1 MDNYAIFLVSRSS
14 DGEREWFSARDPA
27 AGVVIPAESRD
38 YAYAL
43 VSSLNRAFSHHARQL
58 LSEADKREKV
68 ARDREAELVGMI
80 AAADESRLLQIRR
93 AEAARNVALDDAA
106 AIVDAVS
113 HEGLHNSMWRC
124 RFERVAA
131 DIRAMKSEGI

>member
-1 MDNYAIFLVSRSS
+1 MDDYAIFLVSRSS

-68 ARDREAELVGMI
+68 ARVKALEDAESICNQQASRFRNLSKS
-80 AAADESRLLQIRR
+80 ESCLSDIRWDSR
-93 AEAARNVALDDAA
+93 DTARRTMESYAERHETDAA
-106 AIVDAVS
+106 AIRALQS
-113 HEGLHNSMWRC
+113 E
-124 RFERVAA
+124 ER
-131 DIRAMKSEGI
+131 